1 MINII
6 NNSKN
11 IMDENK
17 IKIDETLSE
26 ADLID
31 RLGKAPLENI
41 IETLPVPIEDIDVP
55 VDEEIEEEGLDRKLA
70 NIFMAIKN
78 EKEETKELAQLLKK
92 YVEQQGSLSSQEMT
106 KVKDQFSDLLKMA
119 GLSIPI
125 IMPFS
130 FVIIPLMMKLGQ
142 KVGVKILPTSFYD
155 NEGLD

>member
-1 MINII
+1 
-6 NNSKN
+6 
-11 IMDENK
+11 MDENK

-31 RLGKAPLENI
+31 QLGEAPLENI
-41 IETLPVPIEDIDVP
+41 IETLPVPIENIDVP
-55 VDEEIEEEGLDRKLA
+55 IDEEIEAEGLDRKLA

>member
-1 MINII
+1 
-6 NNSKN
+6 
-11 IMDENK
+11 MDENK

-41 IETLPVPIEDIDVP
+41 IETLPVPIDDIDIP
-55 VDEEIEEEGLDRKLA
+55 NDEEKEEDGLDRKLA

-125 IMPFS
+125 ILPFS

-155 NEGLD
+155 DEGLD

>member
-1 MINII
+1 
-6 NNSKN
+6 
-11 IMDENK
+11 MDENN
-17 IKIDETLSE
+17 IKIDETLSQE
-26 ADLID
+26 DLID
-31 RLGKAPLENI
+31 QLGEAPLENI

-55 VDEEIEEEGLDRKLA
+55 IDEEIEAEGLDRKLA

>member
-1 MINII
+1 
-6 NNSKN
+6 
-11 IMDENK
+11 MDENN

-26 ADLID
+26 EDLID
-31 RLGKAPLENI
+31 QLGEAPLENI
-41 IETLPVPIEDIDVP
+41 IETLPVPIDDIDIP
-55 VDEEIEEEGLDRKLA
+55 NDEEIEEEGLDRKLA

>member
-1 MINII
+1 
-6 NNSKN
+6 
-11 IMDENK
+11 MDENK

-31 RLGKAPLENI
+31 QLGEAPLENI
-41 IETLPVPIEDIDVP
+41 IETLPVPIEDIDFP
-55 VDEEIEEEGLDRKLA
+55 IDEEIEAEGLDRKLA

>member
-1 MINII
+1 
-6 NNSKN
+6 
-11 IMDENK
+11 MDENK

-55 VDEEIEEEGLDRKLA
+55 IDEEIEAEGLDRKLA

-125 IMPFS
+125 ILPFS

-155 NEGLD
+155 DEGLD

>member
-1 MINII
+1 
-6 NNSKN
+6 
-11 IMDENK
+11 MDENK

-41 IETLPVPIEDIDVP
+41 IETLPVPIDDIDIP
-55 VDEEIEEEGLDRKLA
+55 NDEEIDEEGLDRKLA

-125 IMPFS
+125 ILPFS

-155 NEGLD
+155 DEGLD

>member
-1 MINII
+1 
-6 NNSKN
+6 
-11 IMDENK
+11 MDENK

-41 IETLPVPIEDIDVP
+41 IETLPVPIDDIDIP
-55 VDEEIEEEGLDRKLA
+55 NDEEIEEEGLDRKLA

>member
-1 MINII
+1 
-6 NNSKN
+6 
-11 IMDENK
+11 MDENK

-41 IETLPVPIEDIDVP
+41 IETLPVPIDDIDIP
-55 VDEEIEEEGLDRKLA
+55 NDEEIEEEGLDRKLA

-78 EKEETKELAQLLKK
+78 EKEETEELAQLLKK

-155 NEGLD
+155 DEGLD

>member
-1 MINII
+1 
-6 NNSKN
+6 
-11 IMDENK
+11 MDENN
-17 IKIDETLSE
+17 IKIDETLSQ

-31 RLGKAPLENI
+31 QLGEAPLENI
-41 IETLPVPIEDIDVP
+41 IETLPVPIDDIDIP
-55 VDEEIEEEGLDRKLA
+55 NDEEIEEEGLDRKLA

-125 IMPFS
+125 ILPFS

-155 NEGLD
+155 DEGLD

>member
-1 MINII
+1 
-6 NNSKN
+6 
-11 IMDENK
+11 MDENK

-31 RLGKAPLENI
+31 QLGEAPLENI

-55 VDEEIEEEGLDRKLA
+55 IDEEIEAEGLDRKLA

-92 YVEQQGSLSSQEMT
+92 YVEQKGSLSSQEMT

-155 NEGLD
+155 DEGLN

>member
-1 MINII
+1 M
-6 NNSKN
+6 N

-31 RLGKAPLENI
+31 QLGETPLENI
-41 IETLPVPIEDIDVP
+41 IETLPVPIDDIDIP
-55 VDEEIEEEGLDRKLA
+55 NDEEIEEEGLDRKLA

-78 EKEETKELAQLLKK
+78 EKEETEELAQLLKK

-125 IMPFS
+125 ILPFS

-155 NEGLD
+155 DEGLD

>member
-1 MINII
+1 
-6 NNSKN
+6 
-11 IMDENK
+11 MDENK

-31 RLGKAPLENI
+31 QLGEAPLENI
-41 IETLPVPIEDIDVP
+41 IETLPVPIDDIDVSN
-55 VDEEIEEEGLDRKLA
+55 DEEIEEEGLDRKLA

-155 NEGLD
+155 DEGLD